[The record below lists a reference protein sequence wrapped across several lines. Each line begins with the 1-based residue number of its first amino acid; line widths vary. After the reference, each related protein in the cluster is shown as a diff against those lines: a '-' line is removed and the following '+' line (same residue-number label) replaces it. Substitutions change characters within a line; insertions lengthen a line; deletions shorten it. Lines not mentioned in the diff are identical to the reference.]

1 MCHTY
6 GINRKGHMTTATF
19 QAGNAYVM
27 RWAGD
32 ADARTATRVVKRTA
46 KFVTLWV
53 EGFGVKRCAIR
64 TNDQG
69 EFAFPLGSY
78 SMAPCVRACR
88 EVA

>member
-1 MCHTY
+1 MS
-6 GINRKGHMTTATF
+6 NQTAAFTP
-19 QAGNAYVM
+19 GNVYMM

-69 EFAFPLGSY
+69 EFALSLGTAFL
-78 SMAPCVRACR
+78 APVVRACR
-88 EVA
+88 LAA

>member
-1 MCHTY
+1 
-6 GINRKGHMTTATF
+6 MTAQTF
-19 QAGNAYVM
+19 QTGNAYAM

-53 EGFGVKRCAIR
+53 EGFGVKRCAIK

-88 EVA
+88 AMA

>member
-1 MCHTY
+1 MTHT
-6 GINRKGHMTTATF
+6 F
-19 QAGNAYVM
+19 VAGNAYVM
-27 RWAGD
+27 RWIGD

-64 TNDQG
+64 QG
-69 EFAFPLGSY
+69 IDGNEYALPLGTY
-78 SMAPCVRACR
+78 SMAPYVNAERGL